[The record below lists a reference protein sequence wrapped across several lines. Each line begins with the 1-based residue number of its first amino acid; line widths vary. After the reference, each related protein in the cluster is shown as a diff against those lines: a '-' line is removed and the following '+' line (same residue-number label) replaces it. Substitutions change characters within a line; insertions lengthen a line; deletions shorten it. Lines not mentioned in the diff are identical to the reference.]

1 MNQINTPI
9 VPDVITTTRTATSFT
24 IRCMN
29 LDLFK
34 TASFVASLLD
44 DTGNVIDNKFI
55 NLTNEQYLEWQND
68 DTYIVNL
75 VATTLGVTPSVPS
88 EPQEPSI
95 S

>member
-1 MNQINTPI
+1 MNQITTPI

-44 DTGNVIDNKFI
+44 ANGNVIDNKFI
-55 NLTNEQYLEWQND
+55 NLTNEQYLAWQND

-75 VATTLGVTPSVPS
+75 VATILGVVPSTPSVPS
-88 EPQEPSI
+88 
-95 S
+95 